1 MFAAVGR
8 TAGPSRVGRGNGRR
22 RLRVE
27 SLEKRYLL
35 AAALD
40 ADAGLDARPDAGLD
54 ARPDAGLDAI
64 AVGASL
70 PETESV
76 FWQDRS
82 VEIRRGQWVVQ
93 FDRRAT
99 AGPQS
104 GDRADALA
112 NAQAWLQRRQPKQV
126 ISVDADIERRLYEF
140 DDLLIR
146 SAMLHAFENSP
157 NVVSVEPNYRVAVD
171 AARIRTAEGTAM
183 IRDYVWGQQNVD
195 AFFRLFGD
203 TDGDRDV
210 HGQDY
215 GRFGLSFLKSGTDP
229 AFNPHLDSDGDG
241 DVDGQD
247 YGRFGLNFLKRL
259 GDAIR

>member
-40 ADAGLDARPDAGLD
+40 AGPDAGLND
-54 ARPDAGLDAI
+54 I

-99 AGPQS
+99 VGPQS
-104 GDRADALA
+104 GDRAD
-112 NAQAWLQRRQPKQV
+112 
-126 ISVDADIERRLYEF
+126 
-140 DDLLIR
+140 
-146 SAMLHAFENSP
+146 
-157 NVVSVEPNYRVAVD
+157 
-171 AARIRTAEGTAM
+171 
-183 IRDYVWGQQNVD
+183 
-195 AFFRLFGD
+195 
-203 TDGDRDV
+203 
-210 HGQDY
+210 
-215 GRFGLSFLKSGTDP
+215 
-229 AFNPHLDSDGDG
+229 
-241 DVDGQD
+241 
-247 YGRFGLNFLKRL
+247 
-259 GDAIR
+259 